1 MKKLHKTLIGA
12 GFAFILSLFGLSACR
27 DYQYIQKIPKKYLL
41 DGNYE
46 NSDDDFD
53 YYKITTEAYKDK
65 YAVSLKDGV
74 TKRNITIPA
83 KYNETDVVG
92 IYRNGFSD
100 LKNLNITIPSSIQVI
115 DYEAFM
121 STEFTNTSFS
131 IPYTVEKLGTASFF
145 GTNIQSL
152 VFSDGE
158 SQVEGVCQAPKTES
172 QETTATASK
181 ITEIPD
187 FCFANCKDLTS
198 ITYSNRLKTICTEAF
213 ENCSRLK
220 LVAFLSGLDEIQ
232 DKAFNNCSS
241 LTSVYIP
248 SSIVNTTKPLGD
260 FVFAHCNASLNYY
273 INIKKSKYNSF
284 QESHK
289 FFLRQSEYSDG
300 NYNWSQITGD
310 IYANGSWLYN
320 VQTLKDETN
329 ETINLMKFIGN
340 LPSDG
345 TMAFPNKIN
354 EKTVTTFSYDCVL
367 AYEKQI
373 IKMYLPKYLEEIPD
387 NFLRV
392 DDDKNSNYYSNLIY
406 VGSMSENN
414 CYKESTETGVI
425 DLSGLSDLHTIGQ
438 YSFKLYRDN
447 DRDKFTKIAL
457 PENLVEIKKEA
468 FCNFKNVIDFKLDDT
483 GRNTTKGLIIRS
495 KAFSALGRNKSDGN
509 CKIILPK
516 DTTSIENSAFIEAY
530 CIKELTIHGDS
541 ETELAIGDMAFKN
554 CLYLEKVTIEDRG
567 NVTLNKQCF
576 ANWTDRGD
584 YLYWPGL
591 QYVYLPKNTKLNG
604 TQLFDRQNRLTIYSG
619 DSRDSNLIISDPGNT
634 LGQCF
639 DDTYTTD
646 PDYNSDTLKHK
657 SKFTVFGFQCIPNF
671 YTNVKLTATS
681 ANDNASQLLQDGDF
695 TYLLKNDNT
704 AILTKYHFDMR
715 KQNDKA
721 EIELTVPEKINAN
734 KKDYIV
740 TEIGDN
746 AFANDD
752 SYDFQFQSDKKPKTP
767 NPNSKATYRTI
778 SKITLPNT
786 IEKIG
791 NYAFFRCVGLHEINM
806 PTSLESIGT
815 HAFSFSG
822 IKQLTNLNDD
832 CHLAWEDKTS
842 ESSPF
847 LNCPNLASV
856 TLQTTGR
863 TAKLKAD
870 DKKCLKD
877 ANENIIVVYP
887 AYKPSDDNDASFT
900 FSSNSIKFYL
910 EAFRGVSWIK
920 KLTISSSNFP
930 SGDKGQG
937 QALFTGFNSE
947 EEIREKCCYKGRI
960 AADGSTL
967 KNNAKLTELNLKL
980 GNDNTLSIPEGA
992 LLQTTIS
999 TVILPYGGG
1008 NKGENR
1014 GGKIPSYLLNNIQ
1027 TPKNG
1032 LVIKVQKKNANSTEY
1047 TNPDGIAGF
1056 LDLTDCGYT
1065 TIDANAFN
1073 GLTSL
1078 SKVNLDGITA
1088 INANAFQGTGL
1099 TNIDF
1104 PSSLTTIGDNAF
1116 KGTGLTKV
1124 DFPSSLESIGTGAF
1138 QGLEKLQSISFPED
1152 SQLKEIGSSTF
1163 ASCKLTGELKLPKNL
1178 ISMGESAF
1186 YDNQNITK
1194 VDFSE
1199 NKKLTKIPSKAFE
1212 NSLSLT
1218 EIVFPTN
1225 LLTISE
1231 YAFHESLLQNVTIP
1245 STVTSIGNYAFQSCQ
1260 NMKSL
1265 AFVESNEKLT
1275 LGQGAFSGCS
1285 SLGLGSSGV
1294 LTLNRSMEVGSSCF
1308 TGCTSLNQLII
1319 AAESPKEISIKDNAF
1334 SGLSHLSRVTFG
1346 SSLKEIGTS
1355 AFQGTGIQEANLSNC
1370 SKLTSVKG
1378 FDNCKN
1384 LTKVILPV
1392 SCTEIGD
1399 RCFSNCS
1406 LLKTIESG
1414 NDKTAGKVVLSE
1426 KVNRIGNNAFEGCSL
1441 ITSIRCNTTTD
1452 MTIGDSAF
1460 KNCKGLTQFVQLNGT
1475 LTYSSQ
1481 VIFEGCNSLKY
1492 IVLPEQFDMNS
1503 TGPLVKGLTQF
1514 SSDAY
1519 ICINQAYQSFGK
1531 KLPAWAKINDTSDAK
1546 VAFASFGVTRPDNT
1560 YLWKMDDTNT
1570 ITVTGKNN

>member
-12 GFAFILSLFGLSACR
+12 GFAFILSLFGLSACK

-46 NSDDDFD
+46 NSDGDFD

-74 TKRNITIPA
+74 TNRNIEIPA
-83 KYNETDVVG
+83 QYNGTAVVG

-100 LKNLNITIPSSIQVI
+100 LKNLDITIPSSIQVI

-131 IPYTVEKLGTASFF
+131 IPYTVEELGTASFF

-172 QETTATASK
+172 QKTTATASK

-198 ITYSNRLKTICTEAF
+198 ITYSNSLKTICTEAF

-273 INIKKSKYNSF
+273 INIEESKYKSF
-284 QESHK
+284 QDSHK
-289 FFLRQSEYSDG
+289 FFLRQSEYSNG
-300 NYNWSQITGD
+300 NYKWSPITGD
-310 IYANGSWLYN
+310 VYANGSWLYN
-320 VQTLKDETN
+320 VQILKDETK

-345 TMAFPNKIN
+345 TMAFPNQIN
-354 EKTVTTFSYDCVL
+354 GKTVTTFSYDCVL

-373 IKMYLPKYLEEIPD
+373 EKMYLPKYLEEIPD
-387 NFLRV
+387 NFLRG
-392 DDDKNSNYYSNLIY
+392 DDKNSNYYSDLSY

-425 DLSGLSDLHTIGQ
+425 DLSGLSVLHTIGQ
-438 YSFKLYRDN
+438 YSFKLSRDN
-447 DRDKFTKIAL
+447 DRDKFKKIAL

-468 FCNFKNVIDFKLDDT
+468 FGYFKNVTDFKLDDT
-483 GRNTTKGLIIRS
+483 GRTTTKGLIIRS
-495 KAFSALGRNKSDGN
+495 NAFYALGRNKSDRN
-509 CKIILPK
+509 SKIILPK
-516 DTTSIENSAFIEAY
+516 DTTSIENSAFEEAY

-541 ETELAIGDMAFKN
+541 KTDLAIGEKAFKN
-554 CLYLEKVTIEDRG
+554 CLYLEKVTIEEH
-567 NVTLNKQCF
+567 NKVTLNTQCF

-584 YLYWPGL
+584 YLYLPGL
-591 QYVYLPKNTKLNG
+591 QYVYLPKNTNLNG

-619 DSRDSNLIISDPGNT
+619 DPELTIGNPGNT

-639 DDTYTTD
+639 DDEALRN
-646 PDYNSDTLKHK
+646 PDNSDTLSHIG
-657 SKFTVFGFQCIPNF
+657 KFTYFGFRCIPNV
-671 YTNVKLTATS
+671 YKNVKLTAPS
-681 ANDNASQLLQDGDF
+681 ANDNASQLYQDGDF

-715 KQNDKA
+715 NYNNKA
-721 EIELTVPEKINAN
+721 EIKLEVPEKINAN

-752 SYDFQFQSDKKPKTP
+752 SYTDIFPNKQTP
-767 NPNSKATYRTI
+767 GNSENTYRTI
-778 SKITLPNT
+778 SKITLPDT
-786 IEKIG
+786 ITKIG
-791 NYAFFRCVGLHEINM
+791 DYAFFRCVGLHEINM

-832 CHLAWEDKTS
+832 CSLAGEDNTS
-842 ESSPF
+842 LSSPF
-847 LNCPNLASV
+847 LNCPNLASI
-856 TLQTTGR
+856 TLRTTGR

-877 ANENIIVVYP
+877 ANGNIIVVYP

-930 SGDKGQG
+930 SGDKGQ
-937 QALFTGFNSE
+937 ALFTGFNSE
-947 EEIREKCCYKGRI
+947 KEIREKCCYKGSI
-960 AADGSTL
+960 EADGSTL
-967 KNNAKLTELNLKL
+967 ANDVKLNELNLKL

-999 TVILPYGGG
+999 TVILPYG
-1008 NKGENR
+1008 R
-1014 GGKIPSYLLNNIQ
+1014 GSGKIPSYLLNNIQ
-1027 TPKNG
+1027 TPENG
-1032 LVIKVQKKNANSTEY
+1032 LVIKVQKNSTDSNEY
-1047 TNPDGIAGF
+1047 TNSNGESGF

-1065 TIDANAFN
+1065 SIGNYAFYRLKN
-1073 GLTSL
+1073 LR
-1078 SKVNLDGITA
+1078 KVTLDGIEK
-1088 INANAFQGTGL
+1088 IQDNAFQGTGL
-1099 TNIDF
+1099 TE
-1104 PSSLTTIGDNAF
+1104 
-1116 KGTGLTKV
+1116 V
-1124 DFPSSLESIGTGAF
+1124 VFPSSLESIGTGAF
-1138 QGLEKLQSISFPED
+1138 QDCEELRSISFP
-1152 SQLKEIGSSTF
+1152 KERSLLNTIGSSAF
-1163 ASCKLTGELKLPKNL
+1163 NNCALEELKLPKTL

-1186 YDNQNITK
+1186 CNNKNIRK
-1194 VDFSE
+1194 VNFSGNE
-1199 NKKLTKIPSKAFE
+1199 NLKTIPSKAFE
-1212 NSLSLT
+1212 KSQSLE
-1218 EIVFPTN
+1218 EIIFPTN
-1225 LLTISE
+1225 LQTISDH
-1231 YAFHESLLQNVTIP
+1231 AFHESGLQKVTIP
-1245 STVTSIGNYAFQSCQ
+1245 ETVTSIGNYAFQSCQ
-1260 NMKSL
+1260 NMTSL
-1265 AFVESNEKLT
+1265 DFEGTNKNLT
-1275 LGQGAFSGCS
+1275 LGQYAFSGCS
-1285 SLGLGSSGV
+1285 SLRILI
-1294 LTLNRSMEVGSSCF
+1294 LNRSMEVGSSCF
-1308 TGCTSLNQLII
+1308 TGCASLQQLTI
-1319 AAESPKEISIKDNAF
+1319 ANDPSKKISIKDNAF
-1334 SGLSHLSRVTFG
+1334 SGFIHLSSVTFG

-1355 AFQGTGIQEANLSNC
+1355 AFQGTGITKADLSNC
-1370 SKLTSVKG
+1370 TNLTSVKG

-1384 LTKVILPV
+1384 LTTVILPE
-1392 SCTEIGD
+1392 SCKEIGD

-1406 LLKTIESG
+1406 SLNTIESG
-1414 NDKTAGKVVLSE
+1414 NNKTAGKVVLSE
-1426 KVNRIGNNAFEGCSL
+1426 KVTKIGNNAFEGCSL
-1441 ITSIRCNTTTD
+1441 FTSIRCNTTTG

-1460 KNCKGLTQFVQLNGT
+1460 KNCTGLTQFVQLNGT
-1475 LTYSSQ
+1475 LTYYSSQ
-1481 VIFEGCNSLKY
+1481 VIFEGCNNLKY
-1492 IVLPEQFDMNS
+1492 IVLPDQFVMES

-1519 ICINQAYQSFGK
+1519 ICINKDYQSFGTSI
-1531 KLPAWAKINDTSDAK
+1531 PAWAKINDTSNAK

-1560 YLWKMDDTNT
+1560 YLWDINGDT
-1570 ITVTGKNN
+1570 IIVTGKNG

>member
-12 GFAFILSLFGLSACR
+12 GFAFILSLFGLSACK

-46 NSDDDFD
+46 NSDGDFD
-53 YYKITTEAYKDK
+53 YYKITTEAYKDQ

-74 TKRNITIPA
+74 TNRDIKIPE
-83 KYNETDVVG
+83 KYHETDVVG

-131 IPYTVEKLGTASFF
+131 IPYTVKKLGTASFF
-145 GTNIQSL
+145 GTNIKSL

-172 QETTATASK
+172 QKTTATASK

-198 ITYSNRLKTICTEAF
+198 ITYSNSLKTICTEAF

-248 SSIVNTTKPLGD
+248 LSIVNTTKPLGD

-273 INIKKSKYNSF
+273 INIEESKYKSF
-284 QESHK
+284 QDSHK
-289 FFLRQSEYSDG
+289 FFLRQSEYSNG
-300 NYNWSQITGD
+300 NYKWSPITGD
-310 IYANGSWLYN
+310 VYANGSWLYN
-320 VQTLKDETN
+320 VQILKDETK

-345 TMAFPNKIN
+345 TMAFPNQIN
-354 EKTVTTFSYDCVL
+354 GKTVTTFSYDCVL

-373 IKMYLPKYLEEIPD
+373 EKMYLPKYLEEIPD
-387 NFLRV
+387 NFLRG
-392 DDDKNSNYYSNLIY
+392 DDKNSNYYSDLSY

-438 YSFKLYRDN
+438 YSFKLSRDN
-447 DRDKFTKIAL
+447 DRDKFKKIAL

-468 FCNFKNVIDFKLDDT
+468 FGYFKNVTDFKLDDT

-495 KAFSALGRNKSDGN
+495 NAFYALGRNKSDGN
-509 CKIILPK
+509 SKIILPK
-516 DTTSIENSAFIEAY
+516 DTTSIENSAFEEAY

-541 ETELAIGDMAFKN
+541 ITDLAIGEKAFKN
-554 CLYLEKVTIEDRG
+554 CLYLEKVTIEEH
-567 NVTLNKQCF
+567 NKVTLNTQCF

-584 YLYWPGL
+584 YLYLPGL
-591 QYVYLPKNTKLNG
+591 QYVYLPKNTTLNG

-619 DSRDSNLIISDPGNT
+619 DPNLTIKNPGST

-639 DDTYTTD
+639 DDEAPRN
-646 PDYNSDTLKHK
+646 PDNSDTLSHK
-657 SKFTVFGFQCIPNF
+657 GTFTYFGFRCIPNV
-671 YTNVKLTATS
+671 YKNVKLTAPS
-681 ANDNASQLLQDGDF
+681 ANDNASQLLQDGNL
-695 TYLLKNDNT
+695 TYLLTTNENNDNT

-721 EIELTVPEKINAN
+721 EIELTVPEKIYAN
-734 KKDYIV
+734 QKDYTV

-752 SYDFQFQSDKKPKTP
+752 SYTDIFPNKQTP
-767 NPNSKATYRTI
+767 GNSENTYRTI
-778 SKITLPNT
+778 SKITLPDT
-786 IEKIG
+786 ITKIG
-791 NYAFFRCVGLHEINM
+791 DYAFFRCVGLHEINM

-832 CHLAWEDKTS
+832 CHLAGEDDTS
-842 ESSPF
+842 QSSPF
-847 LNCPNLASV
+847 LNCPNLASIILKK
-856 TLQTTGR
+856 TEN
-863 TAKLKAD
+863 TAKLIVNNQSLKKANGD
-870 DKKCLKD
+870 
-877 ANENIIVVYP
+877 IFVVYP
-887 AYKPSDDNDASFT
+887 GYKPNNEDEKSFT
-900 FSSNSIKFYL
+900 FSSISTKFHFG
-910 EAFRGVSWIK
+910 AFRGVGWIE

-930 SGDKGQG
+930 KFPSGRSGDKG

-947 EEIREKCCYKGRI
+947 KEIREKCCYKGSI
-960 AADGSTL
+960 EADGSTL
-967 KNNAKLTELNLKL
+967 TNDVKLKELNLKL

-1008 NKGENR
+1008 NGR
-1014 GGKIPSYLLNNIQ
+1014 IPSYLLNNIQ

-1032 LVIKVQKKNANSTEY
+1032 LVIKVQKYSANSTEY
-1047 TNPDGIAGF
+1047 TNPQGSESGF

-1065 TIDANAFN
+1065 SIGKYAFYKLKN
-1073 GLTSL
+1073 LREV
-1078 SKVNLDGITA
+1078 KLDGIKE
-1088 INANAFQGTGL
+1088 IQDNAFQ
-1099 TNIDF
+1099 D
-1104 PSSLTTIGDNAF
+1104 
-1116 KGTGLTKV
+1116 TGLTKV
-1124 DFPSSLESIGTGAF
+1124 VFPSSLESIGTGAF
-1138 QGLEKLQSISFPED
+1138 QDSKNLQSISFPKD
-1152 SQLKEIGSSTF
+1152 SLLNTIGSSAF
-1163 ASCKLTGELKLPKNL
+1163 NSCSLTGELKLPKNL
-1178 ISMGESAF
+1178 STMLDSAF
-1186 YDNQNITK
+1186 CNNPNITK

-1199 NKKLTKIPSKAFE
+1199 NENLKTIPSKAFE
-1212 NSLSLT
+1212 KSSSLT
-1218 EIVFPTN
+1218 KIIFPTN
-1225 LLTISE
+1225 LQTISDF
-1231 YAFHESLLQNVTIP
+1231 AFHESRLQNVTIP
-1245 STVTSIGNYAFQSCQ
+1245 KTVTSIGNYAFQSCQ
-1260 NMKSL
+1260 NMDSL
-1265 AFVESNEKLT
+1265 AFEESNEENLT
-1275 LGQGAFSGCS
+1275 LGQYAFSGCS
-1285 SLGLGSSGV
+1285 SLRILI
-1294 LTLNRSMEVGSSCF
+1294 LNRSMEVGSSCF
-1308 TGCTSLNQLII
+1308 TGCASLQQLTI
-1319 AAESPKEISIKDNAF
+1319 ANDRSKEISIKDNAF
-1334 SGLSHLSRVTFG
+1334 SGFIHLSSVTFG

-1355 AFQGTGIQEANLSNC
+1355 AFQGTGITEADLSNC
-1370 SKLTSVKG
+1370 TKLTSVKG

-1384 LTKVILPV
+1384 LTKVILPDG
-1392 SCTEIGD
+1392 CTEIGD

-1406 LLKTIESG
+1406 SLKTIESG
-1414 NDKTAGKVVLSE
+1414 DDKTEGKVVLSE

-1441 ITSIRCNTTTD
+1441 VTSIRCNTTTG

-1460 KNCKGLTQFVQLNGT
+1460 KNCTGLTQFVQLKGT

-1481 VIFEGCNSLKY
+1481 VIFECCNNLKY
-1492 IVLPEQFDMNS
+1492 IVLPDQFVMES

-1514 SSDAY
+1514 SSVAY
-1519 ICINQAYQSFGK
+1519 ICINRAYQSFGTSI
-1531 KLPAWAKINDTSDAK
+1531 PAWAKINDTSDAK

-1560 YLWKMDDTNT
+1560 YLWKMVDDT
-1570 ITVTGKNN
+1570 ITVTGKNG

>member
-46 NSDDDFD
+46 NSDGDFD
-53 YYKITTEAYKDK
+53 YYKITTEGYKDK

-74 TKRNITIPA
+74 TNRDIKIPE

-131 IPYTVEKLGTASFF
+131 IPYTVKKLGTASFF
-145 GTNIQSL
+145 GTNIKSL
-152 VFSDGE
+152 VFSDGK

-172 QETTATASK
+172 QETTATASN

-198 ITYSNRLKTICTEAF
+198 ITYSNSLKTIRTEAF
-213 ENCSRLK
+213 ENCSSLK
-220 LVAFLSGLDEIQ
+220 LVAFLSGLVEIQ

-248 SSIVNTTKPLGD
+248 SSIVNTTEPLGD

-273 INIKKSKYNSF
+273 INTNKEKYDSF
-284 QESHK
+284 QNSHQ
-289 FFLRQSEYSDG
+289 FFLRQSEYSNG
-300 NYNWSQITGD
+300 NYKWSPITGD
-310 IYANGSWLYN
+310 IFANGSWLYN

-354 EKTVTTFSYDCVL
+354 GKKVTTFSYDCVL

-373 IKMYLPKYLEEIPD
+373 EKMYLPKYLEEIPD

-392 DDDKNSNYYSNLIY
+392 EDKNSNYYSNLIY
-406 VGSMSENN
+406 VGSMDVNN
-414 CYKESTETGVI
+414 CYRESTETGVI
-425 DLSGLSDLHTIGQ
+425 DLSELPYLHTIGQ
-438 YSFKLYRDN
+438 YSFKLSRDN

-468 FCNFKNVIDFKLDDT
+468 FGYFKNVTDFKLDDT
-483 GRNTTKGLIIRS
+483 GRTTTKGLIIRS

-541 ETELAIGDMAFKN
+541 KTELAIGDMAFKN

-584 YLYWPGL
+584 YLYLPGL
-591 QYVYLPKNTKLNG
+591 QYVYLPKNTKLND

-619 DSRDSNLIISDPGNT
+619 DPELTIGDPGNT

-639 DDTYTTD
+639 DDEAPRK
-646 PDYNSDTLKHK
+646 PDNSDTLSHK
-657 SKFTVFGFQCIPNF
+657 GTFTYFGFRCIPNV
-671 YTNVKLTATS
+671 YKNVKLTAPS

-734 KKDYIV
+734 KKDYTV

-752 SYDFQFQSDKKPKTP
+752 SYTDIFPNKQTP
-767 NPNSKATYRTI
+767 GNSENTYRTI
-778 SKITLPNT
+778 SKITLPDT
-786 IEKIG
+786 IRKIG
-791 NYAFFRCVGLHEINM
+791 DYAFFRCVGLHEINM
-806 PTSLESIGT
+806 PTSLKSIGT

-832 CHLAWEDKTS
+832 CSLAGEDDTS
-842 ESSPF
+842 LSSPF
-847 LNCPNLASV
+847 LNCPNLASI
-856 TLQTTGR
+856 TLKKTGN
-863 TAKLKAD
+863 TAKLMVNNQSLNKANGD
-870 DKKCLKD
+870 
-877 ANENIIVVYP
+877 IFVVYP
-887 AYKPSDDNDASFT
+887 GYKPNNEDEDENSFT
-900 FSSNSIKFYL
+900 FSSILTKFHFG
-910 EAFRGVSWIK
+910 AFRGVGWIE

-930 SGDKGQG
+930 KFPSGPSGDKG

-947 EEIREKCCYKGRI
+947 KEIREKCCYKGSI
-960 AADGSTL
+960 EADGSTL
-967 KNNAKLTELNLKL
+967 TNDVKLNELNLKL

-999 TVILPYGGG
+999 TVILPYGGKNG
-1008 NKGENR
+1008 I
-1014 GGKIPSYLLNNIQ
+1014 IPSYLLNNIK
-1027 TPKNG
+1027 TPEKG
-1032 LVIKVQKKNANSTEY
+1032 LVIKVQKNPAHYSNEY
-1047 TNPDGIAGF
+1047 TNSDGVSGV

-1065 TIDANAFN
+1065 TIDNYAFY
-1073 GLTSL
+1073 GLKSL
-1078 SKVNLDGITA
+1078 REVKLDGIRE
-1088 INANAFQGTGL
+1088 IQDNAFQ
-1099 TNIDF
+1099 
-1104 PSSLTTIGDNAF
+1104 
-1116 KGTGLTKV
+1116 GTGLTKV

-1138 QGLEKLQSISFPED
+1138 QDSNNLQSISFPDD
-1152 SQLKEIGSSTF
+1152 SQLNTIGSSAF
-1163 ASCKLTGELKLPKNL
+1163 NNCALTGELKLPKNL
-1178 ISMGESAF
+1178 STMLDSAF
-1186 YDNQNITK
+1186 YNNQHITK
-1194 VDFSE
+1194 VDFTG
-1199 NKKLTKIPSKAFE
+1199 NTNLKTIPSKAFE
-1212 NSLSLT
+1212 KSLSLT
-1218 EIVFPTN
+1218 EIIFPTN
-1225 LLTISE
+1225 LQTISDL
-1231 YAFHESLLQNVTIP
+1231 AFHESRLQNVTIP
-1245 STVTSIGNYAFQSCQ
+1245 KTVTSIGNYAFQSCQ
-1260 NMKSL
+1260 SMTSL
-1265 AFVESNEKLT
+1265 AFEESNENLT
-1275 LGQGAFSGCS
+1275 LGQGAFSGCN
-1285 SLGLGSSGV
+1285 SLPS

-1308 TGCTSLNQLII
+1308 TGCASLQQLTI
-1319 AAESPKEISIKDNAF
+1319 ANDSSTEISIKDNAF
-1334 SGLSHLSRVTFG
+1334 SGFIHLSSVTFG

-1355 AFQGTGIQEANLSNC
+1355 AFQGTGITEADLSKC
-1370 SKLTSVKG
+1370 IKLTSVKG

-1414 NDKTAGKVVLSE
+1414 NDKTEGKVVLSE
-1426 KVNRIGNNAFEGCSL
+1426 IVNRIGNNAFEGCSL
-1441 ITSIRCNTTTD
+1441 ITSIRCNTTKG
-1452 MTIGDSAF
+1452 MTIGHSAF
-1460 KNCKGLTQFVQLNGT
+1460 KNCTGLTQFVQLYGT

-1492 IVLPEQFDMNS
+1492 IVLPEQFDMES

-1519 ICINQAYQSFGK
+1519 ICINRNYQSFGK

-1560 YLWKMDDTNT
+1560 YLWKMVDDT
-1570 ITVTGKNN
+1570 ITVTGKNG

>member
-46 NSDDDFD
+46 NSDGDFD
-53 YYKITTEAYKDK
+53 YYKITTEGYKDK

-83 KYNETDVVG
+83 KYHETDVVG

-100 LKNLNITIPSSIQVI
+100 LKNLDITIPSSIQVI

-131 IPYTVEKLGTASFF
+131 IPYTVQKLGTASFF

-152 VFSDGE
+152 VFSDGK

-172 QETTATASK
+172 QETTATASN

-187 FCFANCKDLTS
+187 FCFANCKGLTS
-198 ITYSNRLKTICTEAF
+198 ITYSNSLTTICTEAF
-213 ENCSRLK
+213 ENCSSLK
-220 LVAFLSGLDEIQ
+220 LVAFLSGLVEIQ

-248 SSIVNTTKPLGD
+248 SSIVNTTEPLGD
-260 FVFAHCNASLNYY
+260 FVFAHCNASLKYY
-273 INIKKSKYNSF
+273 INTNNEKYDSF
-284 QESHK
+284 QKSHQ
-289 FFLRQSEYSDG
+289 FFLRQSEYSNG
-300 NYNWSQITGD
+300 NYKWSPITYD
-310 IYANGSWLYN
+310 IFANGSWLYN
-320 VQTLKDETN
+320 VQTLKDETE
-329 ETINLMKFIGN
+329 ETINLMKFIGT

-345 TMAFPNKIN
+345 TMAFPNKLN
-354 EKTVTTFSYDCVL
+354 GKTVTTFSYDCVL

-373 IKMYLPKYLEEIPD
+373 EKMYLPKYLEEIPD
-387 NFLRV
+387 KFLRG
-392 DDDKNSNYYSNLIY
+392 DDKNSNYYSNLIY
-406 VGSMSENN
+406 VGSMNGNN
-414 CYKESTETGVI
+414 CYTESKETGVI
-425 DLSGLSDLHTIGQ
+425 DLSGLSDLHTIGE
-438 YSFKLYRDN
+438 YSFKLSRDN
-447 DRDKFTKIAL
+447 ERDKFKKIAL

-468 FCNFKNVIDFKLDDT
+468 FGYFKNVKDFKLDDT

-495 KAFSALGRNKSDGN
+495 KAFYALGRDKSDGN
-509 CKIILPK
+509 SKITLPK
-516 DTTSIENSAFIEAY
+516 GTTSIEDSAFEEAY

-541 ETELAIGDMAFKN
+541 KTDLAIGNMAFKN

-567 NVTLNKQCF
+567 KVTLNKQCF
-576 ANWTDRGD
+576 ANSTDRGD

-591 QYVYLPKNTKLNG
+591 QYVYLPKNTMLNG

-619 DSRDSNLIISDPGNT
+619 DSRESNLIISNPGNT

-639 DDTYTTD
+639 DDTYTTN
-646 PDYNSDTLKHK
+646 PDSNSSTLMHGSK
-657 SKFTVFGFQCIPNF
+657 STVFGFQCIPNF
-671 YTNVKLTATS
+671 YTNVKLTAPST
-681 ANDNASQLLQDGDF
+681 NDNASQLYQDGDF
-695 TYLLKNDNT
+695 TYLLKNDNNT

-715 KQNDKA
+715 NYNNNA
-721 EIELTVPEKINAN
+721 EIELTVPKKINAN

-806 PTSLESIGT
+806 PTALESIGT

-832 CHLAWEDKTS
+832 CHLAGEDKTS

-930 SGDKGQG
+930 SGNQG

-967 KNNAKLTELNLKL
+967 TNNAKLTELNLKL
-980 GNDNTLSIPEGA
+980 GKDNTLSIPEGA

-999 TVILPYGGG
+999 TVILPYGGVG
-1008 NKGENR
+1008 GR

-1027 TPKNG
+1027 TPNG
-1032 LVIKVQKKNANSTEY
+1032 LVIKVQKNSADSNEY
-1047 TNPDGIAGF
+1047 TNPNGVSGL
-1056 LDLTDCGYT
+1056 LDLTGCGYT
-1065 TIDANAFN
+1065 TIDKYAFYK
-1073 GLTSL
+1073 LKSL
-1078 SKVNLDGITA
+1078 REVKLDGIKE
-1088 INANAFQGTGL
+1088 IQDKAFQ
-1099 TNIDF
+1099 D
-1104 PSSLTTIGDNAF
+1104 
-1116 KGTGLTKV
+1116 TGLTKV
-1124 DFPSSLESIGTGAF
+1124 DFPSSLEKIGTGAF
-1138 QGLEKLQSISFPED
+1138 QDSNNLQSISFPDD
-1152 SQLKEIGSSTF
+1152 SQLNTIGSSAF
-1163 ASCKLTGELKLPKNL
+1163 NNCALTGELKLPKNL
-1178 ISMGESAF
+1178 STMLDSAF
-1186 YDNQNITK
+1186 YNNQHITK
-1194 VDFSE
+1194 VDFSGNE
-1199 NKKLTKIPSKAFE
+1199 NLKTIPSKAFE
-1212 NSLSLT
+1212 TSLSLT
-1218 EIVFPTN
+1218 EIIFPTN
-1225 LLTISE
+1225 LQTISDL
-1231 YAFHESLLQNVTIP
+1231 AFHESRLQNVTIP
-1245 STVTSIGNYAFQSCQ
+1245 KTVTSIGNYAFQSCQ
-1260 NMKSL
+1260 NMTSL
-1265 AFVESNEKLT
+1265 DFEESNEKNLT

-1285 SLGLGSSGV
+1285 SLRILI
-1294 LTLNRSMEVGSSCF
+1294 LNRSMEVGASCF
-1308 TGCTSLNQLII
+1308 TGCNSLQQLII
-1319 AAESPKEISIKDNAF
+1319 ADDDDSSKEISIKIKDNAF
-1334 SGLSHLSRVTFG
+1334 SGFIHLSSVTFG

-1355 AFQGTGIQEANLSNC
+1355 AFQGTGITEADLSKC

-1378 FDNCKN
+1378 FDNCTK
-1384 LTKVILPV
+1384 LTKVILPE
-1392 SCTEIGD
+1392 SCREIGD

-1406 LLKTIESG
+1406 LLKTIESRD
-1414 NDKTAGKVVLSE
+1414 NQTEGKVVLSE
-1426 KVNRIGNNAFEGCSL
+1426 KVTKIGNNAFEGCSL

-1475 LTYSSQ
+1475 LTYYSSQ
-1481 VIFEGCNSLKY
+1481 VIFEGCNNLKY
-1492 IVLPEQFDMNS
+1492 IVLPDQFDMES

-1519 ICINQAYQSFGK
+1519 ICINKDYQSFGTSI
-1531 KLPAWAKINDTSDAK
+1531 PAWAKINDTSNAK
-1546 VAFASFGVTRPDNT
+1546 VAFASFVGTRPDNT
-1560 YLWKMDDTNT
+1560 YLWQMDGDT